1 MPICGL
7 YSIVEPSLQNL
18 TIDAFRI
25 ISSPES
31 IPFDW
36 DIVFRQI
43 CI

>member
-1 MPICGL
+1 MPINGL
-7 YSIVEPSLQNL
+7 YSVIEPSLQNL

-31 IPFDW
+31 ISSDW
-36 DIVFRQI
+36 DILFRQL